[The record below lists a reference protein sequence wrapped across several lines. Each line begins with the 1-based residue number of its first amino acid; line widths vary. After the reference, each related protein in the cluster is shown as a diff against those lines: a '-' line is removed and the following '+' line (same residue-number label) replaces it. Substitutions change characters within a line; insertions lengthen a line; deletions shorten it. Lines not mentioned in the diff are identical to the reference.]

1 MAELKLIKEANTD
14 YLKKYNRYESVMGN
28 NAFQIDWMIGNTCNY
43 ACTYCDEH
51 FHNGSVKW
59 PDVDLTVRFIKR
71 LVDHYRIHAPGKKIL
86 WNMLGGE
93 PTVWPKFNEVFRQA
107 KEYDPNCI
115 VRMLTNGS
123 RTLRYW
129 EKNAKIFDE
138 VIISYHPERADYK
151 HCTEVAN
158 ILAKAGVEVSIQT
171 CLYPPLMDQCIEA
184 CKYFHENSL
193 AGSHLAKAL
202 QVSLA
207 SDETFKY
214 DEDKLKEAY
223 SYDGEPKRISHGVE
237 TDEDFEYHTN
247 KKKFKRKVFGNMTRF
262 INTNTGEIELLQSS
276 NIPMSGGYNTWKGW
290 KCMIGIESLVI
301 GLDGKVTSGNSCF
314 HNLNHGNISD
324 PENVKFPTDGL
335 ICPQTWCSCIAD
347 TEITK
352 FKVK

>member
-1 MAELKLIKEANTD
+1 MQELKLIKDADTS
-14 YLKKYNRYESVMGN
+14 YLKKYNRYESIMGN
-28 NAFQIDWMIGNTCNY
+28 NAFHIDWMIGNTCNY
-43 ACTYCDEH
+43 ACTYCDDM

-71 LVDHYRIHAPGKKIL
+71 LVDHYREHAPSKRIL

-93 PTVWPKFNEVFRQA
+93 PTVWPKFDEVFRQA
-107 KEYDPNCI
+107 KEYDPSCI

-151 HCTEVAN
+151 HCTEVSN
-158 ILAKAGVEVSIQT
+158 ILSRAGVEVSIQT

-193 AGSHLAKAL
+193 AGSHQAKAL

-207 SDETFKY
+207 SHQTFHY
-214 DEDKLKEAY
+214 DEEKLKEANKY
-223 SYDGEPKRISHGVE
+223 NGEPKILQEAVKK
-237 TDEDFEYHTN
+237 DEDFEYQSN

-262 INTNTGEIELLQSS
+262 INTNTGERELFQSS

-290 KCMIGIESLVI
+290 KCMIGMEALVI
-301 GLDGKVTSGNSCF
+301 ELDGNVTSGNSCF
-314 HNLNHGNISD
+314 SYLKHGNIRD
-324 PENVKFPTDGL
+324 PENVKFPVDGV
-335 ICPQTWCSCIAD
+335 ICPQTWCSCVAD

>member
-1 MAELKLIKEANTD
+1 MQELKLIKDADTS
-14 YLKKYNRYESVMGN
+14 YLKKYNRYESIMGN
-28 NAFQIDWMIGNTCNY
+28 NAFHIDWMIGNTCNY
-43 ACTYCDEH
+43 ACTYCDDM

-71 LVDHYRIHAPGKKIL
+71 LVDHYREHAPSKRIL

-93 PTVWPKFNEVFRQA
+93 PTVWPKFDEVFRQA
-107 KEYDPNCI
+107 KEYDPSCI

-151 HCTEVAN
+151 HCTEVSN
-158 ILAKAGVEVSIQT
+158 ILSRAGVEVSIQT

-193 AGSHLAKAL
+193 AGSHQAKAL

-207 SDETFKY
+207 SHETFHY
-214 DEDKLKEAY
+214 DEEKLKEANKY
-223 SYDGEPKRISHGVE
+223 NGEPKILQEAVKK
-237 TDEDFEYHTN
+237 DEDFEYQSN

-262 INTNTGEIELLQSS
+262 INTNTGERELFQSS

-290 KCMIGIESLVI
+290 KCMIGMEALVI
-301 GLDGKVTSGNSCF
+301 ELDGNVTSGNSCF
-314 HNLNHGNISD
+314 SYLKHGNIRD
-324 PENVKFPTDGL
+324 PENVKFPVDGV
-335 ICPQTWCSCIAD
+335 ICPQTWCSCVAD